1 MNSWVPII
9 YRGFWDVPR
18 IFLFQFQ
25 DKQFLFDCAFSEEL
39 DDYPDDYQVF
49 LMPSDLLET
58 ELPTDWTELEGMA
71 LCHLGT
77 VPVKLTRFDPTLRK
91 QVDAAIVESLIPESA
106 PVR

>member
-1 MNSWVPII
+1 MSNWVPII

-25 DKQFLFDCAFSEEL
+25 NKQFLFSCAFSEEL
-39 DDYPDDYQVF
+39 DDYPDDFQVF
-49 LMPSDLLET
+49 LMPPNLLET
-58 ELPTDWTELEGMA
+58 DLPTDWTKLEGMA

-77 VPVKLTRFDPTLRK
+77 APVKMTRFDPTLRK
-91 QVDAAIVESLIPESA
+91 QVDVAIVESLISESA